1 MSAASDELNG
11 LETGRLWGI
20 TKQQDDQKCED
31 LLEALYSPA
40 GGIAAA
46 LRSVASWNTWNHS
59 PAALSPG
66 PRFTFPG
73 QDEPQNVPPPM
84 ASPYAEVPG
93 KRGYEISLKESDKDV
108 TEITSASK
116 YCQSSPLYQEYCLQS
131 VQAEMQ
137 RIQGSDLSALAVA
150 ISLPGLLKCH
160 SATTTSSPPAPRSFH
175 QEKGSLLWQDLPEVR
190 EQGLLMRLGR
200 KEIKLQEAMFELIR
214 SEASYLKS
222 LTVVVTHFRGSQ
234 TLRLSLP
241 TVEHH
246 FLFSNLLDVQRMSER
261 FLLDLEARLGQ
272 NVMMKQI
279 GDLVLQHH
287 AALRRVYVP
296 YITNMMYQETLLK
309 RLMQENRGF
318 VQALK
323 KLEQDP
329 ACQRQNLKSFLVLPF
344 QRITRLRI
352 VLENIL
358 KLTPLESDPVT
369 LTKEAIMAVHQIL
382 KECDDSVQRMKQTEK
397 LVALEKQLD
406 FKSVKSL
413 PLISHRRH
421 LVQEGCLRQ
430 VLMKGLLSKV
440 LNIHLHLFNDLL
452 LLSLR
457 GVSRFHVL
465 DYARFPAH
473 VSVGQVKTKLHGLPQ
488 HCFQLHFSKNHSNLP
503 ADFVLA
509 ANAGSERDV
518 WIGLL
523 SPQGGDTTIKD
534 AGQTS

>member
-11 LETGRLWGI
+11 LETGGLWGI
-20 TKQQDDQKCED
+20 TKKQGDQKCED

-73 QDEPQNVPPPM
+73 QDEPQNVPSPM
-84 ASPYAEVPG
+84 ASPHADISG
-93 KRGYEISLKESDKDV
+93 RRGYDISLKESDKDV

-116 YCQSSPLYQEYCLQS
+116 YCRSSPLYQEYCLQC
-131 VQAEMQ
+131 VQAEMH
-137 RIQGSDLSALAVA
+137 RIQGSDLSALAAA
-150 ISLPGLLKCH
+150 IRLPGLLKH
-160 SATTTSSPPAPRSFH
+160 SSAVVTPPTPRSFH

-190 EQGLLMRLGR
+190 EQGLLMSLAP

-222 LTVVVTHFRGSQ
+222 LTVAVTHFQGSQ
-234 TLRLSLP
+234 MLRLSLP

-246 FLFSNLLDVQRMSER
+246 ILFSNLSDVQGMSER
-261 FLLDLEARLGQ
+261 FLLDLEAHLGQ
-272 NVMMKQI
+272 SVMMQQI

-296 YITNMMYQETLLK
+296 YITNMMYQETLIK

-318 VQALK
+318 VHALK
-323 KLEQDP
+323 KLEKDP
-329 ACQRQNLKSFLVLPF
+329 ACQRQTLKSFLVLPF

-358 KLTPLESDPVT
+358 KLTPLESDPFT
-369 LTKEAIMAVHQIL
+369 LTKEAILAVHQ
-382 KECDDSVQRMKQTEK
+382 
-397 LVALEKQLD
+397 
-406 FKSVKSL
+406 SL

-421 LVQEGCLRQ
+421 LVQEGGLRQ
-430 VLMKGLLSKV
+430 VLMKGPLSKGSV
-440 LNIHLHLFNDLL
+440 SFLNIHLHLFNDLL

-457 GVSRFHVL
+457 GESRFHVL
-465 DYARFPAH
+465 DYARFPVH
-473 VSVGQVKTKLHGLPQ
+473 VAVGQVKTKVHGLPQ
-488 HCFQLHFSKNHSNLP
+488 HCFQLHLSQNHSNLP

-518 WIGLL
+518 WIRLL

-534 AGQTS
+534 ALQTL